1 MVFWNTARVDSLK
14 IRSSQVKHMSSR
26 YSRMFAGVVVAASLL
41 GFSALASAIDR
52 VVLKDGRTI
61 DGTIVREA
69 SGAVWI
75 KTSVGGL
82 VAEQMFSPSEI
93 ARVEKNVSTT
103 APAVTPADAGGGTT
117 PASTSPALT
126 VAPVAPATD
135 EDKYPPGVPRA
146 LVLTLGDR
154 ENGHM
159 VGTFMVAS
167 ILREA
172 LPTLDKE
179 LGTDKTGVLVL
190 RIHSGGGALI
200 EIQRLSDV
208 IEYEFKPR
216 FRTVGWISYAIS
228 AAAMTGHAMEEIYF
242 TTQGSYG
249 SCTAFAGSS
258 DRPVEGF
265 ELEKILYT
273 MEKISTRGQHNPLI
287 MRAMQVQQ
295 PLSATVTPEGEVRWY
310 PDDTSGEI
318 VVNRPGEILTFNPIL
333 AAKVKFSSGT
343 VDTIE
348 ELQKAMGFQELHWVG
363 RRVAGVP
370 WPVSR
375 SEQMQMDFRKQ
386 TKSDEQNFQRFVTNF
401 QTSVEIAAQ
410 QQDRTERARFV
421 GRARTA
427 LEQIKNMVKNNPN
440 AILFNWGATEEW
452 KNWLDAQEKLLRDLM
467 R

>member
-1 MVFWNTARVDSLK
+1 M
-14 IRSSQVKHMSSR
+14 KHMSSR

-41 GFSALASAIDR
+41 GFASFAAAIDR
-52 VVLKDGRTI
+52 VVLKDGRTV

-82 VAEQMFSPSEI
+82 VSEQMFSPSEI
-93 ARVEKNVSTT
+93 SRVEKNVSNT
-103 APAVTPADAGGGTT
+103 TPADVGGG
-117 PASTSPALT
+117 S
-126 VAPVAPATD
+126 APATAASALTAAPIASETE
-135 EDKYPPGVPRA
+135 EDKFPPGVPRA

-190 RIHSGGGALI
+190 RIHSGGGALL
-200 EIQRLSDV
+200 EIQRLSDF
-208 IEYEFKPR
+208 IEFELKPR

-249 SCTAFAGSS
+249 SCTGFRGGA
-258 DRPVEGF
+258 DRPMEGF
-265 ELEKILYT
+265 ELEQVLFK

-287 MRAMQVQQ
+287 MRAMQIQQ

-310 PDDTSGEI
+310 PDATSGEI
-318 VVNRPGEILTFNPIL
+318 VVNRPNEILTFNPIL
-333 AAKVKFSSGT
+333 AARVKFSSGT
-343 VDTIE
+343 VDTVE

-375 SEQMQMDFRKQ
+375 SEKMQMDFRKQ

-401 QTSVEIAAQ
+401 QTSVQIATQ
-410 QQDRTERARFV
+410 QQDRSERARFV
-421 GRARTA
+421 GRAKTA
-427 LEQIKNMVKNNPN
+427 LEQIKSMVKNNPN
-440 AILFNWGATEEW
+440 AILFRWGATEEW

>member
-1 MVFWNTARVDSLK
+1 
-14 IRSSQVKHMSSR
+14 MSTR

-41 GFSALASAIDR
+41 GFAGLASAIDR

-93 ARVEKNVSTT
+93 SRVEKNVSST
-103 APAVTPADAGGGTT
+103 APAATPADAGGGAA

-126 VAPVAPATD
+126 IAPVAPGTD
-135 EDKYPPGVPRA
+135 EEKFPPGVPRA
-146 LVLTLGDR
+146 TILTLGDR
-154 ENGHM
+154 ENGDM

-172 LPTLDKE
+172 IPTLEKE
-179 LGTDKTGVLVL
+179 LGKDKTGVLVL
-190 RIHSGGGALI
+190 RIHSGGGAIL

-208 IEYEFKPR
+208 IEHEFKPR
-216 FRTVGWISYAIS
+216 FRTVGWISFAIS
-228 AAAMTGHAMEEIYF
+228 AAAMTAHAMEEIYF

-249 SCTAFAGSS
+249 SCTAFGGSA

-265 ELEKILYT
+265 GLEQILFQ
-273 MEKISTRGQHNPLI
+273 MEKISARGQHNPLI
-287 MRAMQVQQ
+287 MRAMQIQQ

-310 PDDTSGEI
+310 PDATSGEI
-318 VVNRPGEILTFNPIL
+318 VVNRPNEILTFNAIQ

-348 ELQKAMGFQELHWVG
+348 ELQDAMGFQELHWVG

-370 WPVSR
+370 WPVSK
-375 SEQMQMDFRKQ
+375 SEQMQMDFRKK
-386 TKSDEQNFQRFVTNF
+386 TKSDEDNFGRFVANF
-401 QTSVEIAAQ
+401 ETSVGIAAQ
-410 QQDRTERARFV
+410 QQDRAERARFV

-427 LEQIKNMVKNNPN
+427 LEQIKSMVKNNPN
-440 AILFNWGATEEW
+440 AILFNWGGTEEW